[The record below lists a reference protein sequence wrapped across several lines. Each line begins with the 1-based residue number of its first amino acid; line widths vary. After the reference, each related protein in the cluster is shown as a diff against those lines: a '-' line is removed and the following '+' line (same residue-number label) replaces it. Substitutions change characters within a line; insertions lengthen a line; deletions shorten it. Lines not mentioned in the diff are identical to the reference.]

1 MIKLL
6 VMDVDGTLTDG
17 SIFMGPN
24 GEAMKR
30 FNCKDGYGIQ
40 HIVRAIGITPAIITG
55 RTSQIL
61 VERCKEL
68 HITQL
73 VQDCQDKVSA
83 LSEMLKELHCDW
95 TEVAYIGDDL
105 NDLAVMKKVGV
116 RGCPSDAVKGIKEIC
131 EYVCVAEGGRGAV
144 REFIEWIR
152 DEYAGTVE

>member
-30 FNCKDGYGIQ
+30 FNCKDGYGLC
-40 HIVRAIGITPAIITG
+40 HIVPELGITPAIITG

-68 HITQL
+68 HITHL
-73 VQDCQDKVSA
+73 VQNSQDKVSA
-83 LSEMLKELHCDW
+83 LSDMLAELQLDW
-95 TEVAYIGDDL
+95 SEVAYIGDDL
-105 NDLAVMKKVGV
+105 NDLAVMKRVGL

-131 EYVCVAEGGRGAV
+131 EYVCEAEGGRGAV

-152 DEYAGTVE
+152 DNQ